1 MTEKERNEYE
11 QLKEVPVDSQQIRA
25 GRILDMRVDRVQVYN
40 GSLATRE
47 LVRHLGAVCI
57 TPVTKD
63 GRIVLERQ
71 YRYPVDR
78 VLTELPAGKL
88 DFKDEDPLEAAKR
101 ELREETGFRASDWVF
116 LGDFYPAAAYSDEH
130 IRMYLARGL
139 VKGERDL
146 DPDENINV
154 FTLPLAE
161 AVDAVMRAEI
171 PDAKTQLAIL
181 KAAEYLKREKRRDG
195 E

>member
-11 QLKEVPVDSQQIRA
+11 QLKEVPVDSQLIRA

-40 GSLATRE
+40 GSLATCE
-47 LVRHLGAVCI
+47 GAVCI
-57 TPVTKD
+57 APVTED

>member
-1 MTEKERNEYE
+1 MTEQEKKEYD
-11 QLKEVPVDSQQIRA
+11 QLKEVPVDSQLIRA
-25 GRILDMRVDRVQVYN
+25 GKILDMKVDRVRVYN

-57 TPVTKD
+57 APVTED
-63 GRIVLERQ
+63 GQIILERQ

-101 ELREETGFRASDWVF
+101 ELREETGFRAAEWIF

-130 IRMYLARGL
+130 IRMYLARRL
-139 VKGERDL
+139 SQGERDL

-154 FTLPLAE
+154 FTLPLEE

-181 KAAEYLKREKRRDG
+181 KAAEYLKREEKSK